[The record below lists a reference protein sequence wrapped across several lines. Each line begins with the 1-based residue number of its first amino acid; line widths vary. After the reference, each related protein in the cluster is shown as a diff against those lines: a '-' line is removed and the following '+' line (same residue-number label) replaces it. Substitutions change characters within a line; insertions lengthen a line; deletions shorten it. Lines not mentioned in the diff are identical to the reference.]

1 MRRVLLV
8 VLGVVGVLGVVFA
21 LGPRVEL
28 KPPEVRAPV
37 PAIGELDDW
46 LAKSEAA
53 VGDIT
58 PGAERAI
65 VWADPASKARTP
77 LSVVYLHGF
86 TATRAEV
93 APLADRVAAALGA
106 NLYYARLAGHGRPG
120 AALGEVHAGQWLA
133 DAIEALAI
141 GERLGERVVL
151 MGGSTGASLAIW
163 LAAHAEARASIE
175 ALVLMSPNFG
185 PRDRRGWMLTWPW
198 GAQILDRV
206 QGAERSWT
214 PRNEGH
220 GRYWTTRYP
229 SRVLLEMMALVDVV
243 DDIGPEA
250 IDARALVIWSPHDP
264 VVESELSA
272 AWVAEDDRR
281 TGLRVDDSIEGGDHV
296 LAGDILAPA
305 RTARFTEAIVA
316 FVRGG

>member
-1 MRRVLLV
+1 MRRVLVV
-8 VLGVVGVLGVVFA
+8 VLGVLGVMTVVFA
-21 LGPRVEL
+21 RGPRVEL
-28 KPPEVRAPV
+28 RPPEVRPPV
-37 PAIGELDDW
+37 PAIGDLDDW
-46 LAKSEAA
+46 LATSEAA

-58 PGAERAI
+58 PGAERTI
-65 VWADPASKARTP
+65 VWADPARKARTP

-86 TATRAEV
+86 SATRAET
-93 APLADRVAAALGA
+93 APLADWVAGALRA

-120 AALGEVHAGQWLA
+120 AALGEANAGQWLA

-141 GERLGERVVL
+141 GERLGERVVV

-163 LAAHAEARASIE
+163 LAAYAEARGSIE

-198 GAQILDRV
+198 GAQILERV

-229 SRVLLEMMALVDVV
+229 SRVLVEMMALVDVV
-243 DDIGPEA
+243 DDIPPEA

-272 AWVAEDDRR
+272 AWAAADDRR

-305 RTARFTEAIVA
+305 RTTRLAEAIVA

>member
-1 MRRVLLV
+1 MRRVLLGLLG
-8 VLGVVGVLGVVFA
+8 VLGVLAVVFA

-28 KPPEVRAPV
+28 SEPEARAPV
-37 PAIGELDDW
+37 PSIEALEGW
-46 LAKSEAA
+46 LAKGEAA
-53 VGDIT
+53 FDDIT

-65 VWADPASKARTP
+65 VWAHPASKARTP

-86 TATRAEV
+86 SATRAET
-93 APLADRVAAALGA
+93 APLADEVAAALGA

-120 AALGEVHAGQWLA
+120 AALGEVTGGQWLA
-133 DAIEALAI
+133 DAIEALTI
-141 GERLGERVVL
+141 GQRLGERVVL
-151 MGGSTGASLAIW
+151 VGGSTGATLAIW

-175 ALVLMSPNFG
+175 ALVLLSPNFG

-198 GAQILDRV
+198 GGAILDMV
-206 QGAERSWT
+206 QGSERSWT

-229 SRVLLEMMALVDVV
+229 SRVLLQMMALVDAV
-243 DDIGPEA
+243 DDIPADAVG
-250 IDARALVIWSPHDP
+250 ARAMVIWSPHDP

-272 AWVAEDDRR
+272 AWVAAGERR
-281 TGLRVDDSIEGGDHV
+281 TALRVDDSIEGGDHV

-305 RTARFTEAIVA
+305 RTARLAEAIVA